1 MVNETELLC
10 AVARQAFTDLIT
22 AYKKKDPAGISEGE
36 WFFLSGNSLFDFLDL
51 DGSILVD
58 EAKKRA
64 RE

>member
-10 AVARQAFTDLIT
+10 AVARQAFVDLIT
-22 AYKKKDPAGISEGE
+22 AYKKNDSVGISEGE
-36 WFFLSGNSLFDFLDL
+36 WFFLSGNSLFDLLDI
-51 DGSILVD
+51 DGSIIVD